1 MRLGSLVALIP
12 LALGLPATAPA
23 RRELRVV
30 PDLDLGRYAGRWF
43 EIARLPN
50 RFQSKCT
57 GEVTAVYTPRPDGRL
72 TVTNRCRRADGH
84 IEEAVGV
91 ARRVNGRPAS
101 ILEVRFAPAFL
112 SFVPAVW
119 GDYQIIALD
128 PEYRHALVGTQ
139 DRRFLW
145 VLSRTPRLDA
155 EVLHA
160 LLAEAKAQGFDT
172 DAVVR
177 TPRAQS

>member
-1 MRLGSLVALIP
+1 MRFGSLVALIP
-12 LALGLPATAPA
+12 LALGWPAAASA
-23 RRELRVV
+23 RPDLRVV
-30 PDLDLGRYAGRWF
+30 PDVDLGRYAGRWF

-50 RFQSKCT
+50 RFQSKCDS
-57 GEVTAVYTPRPDGRL
+57 EVTAVYTPRPDGRL
-72 TVTNRCRRADGH
+72 TVTNRCRRAGGGV
-84 IEEAVGV
+84 EEAVGV
-91 ARRVNGRPAS
+91 VRRVAGRPAS

-128 PEYRHALVGTQ
+128 AHYRHAVVGTP
-139 DRRFLW
+139 DRQFLW
-145 VLSRTPRLDA
+145 VLSRTPRLETD
-155 EVLHA
+155 VLQA

-172 DAVVR
+172 GAVIR